1 MKAAAMLASLADSC
15 AGINTNA
22 TTCVHVIQNPWPVLI
37 TCAVGLLI
45 VGWFALH

>member
-1 MKAAAMLASLADSC
+1 MLASLLGDSC

-22 TTCVHVIQNPWPVLI
+22 TTCVHVVENGWPVLI
-37 TCAVGLLI
+37 TCAICAVV